1 MIKFNL
7 ANDAVKKHV
16 LSQTQT
22 LAQLSLTTWFNVIWL
37 VKLVLDF
44 FSFAA
49 FYCYIVYCWLY
60 SINSQRL
67 STFILILLSSQVKV
81 SKFCETV
88 RITGQLYLIMLC
100 RPVILLTDQKI
111 YYSFT
116 AHTLMDR
123 NMLPLAHLICKSDQQ
138 IALLPFLY
146 KTFISFRDTS
156 V

>member
-1 MIKFNL
+1 MMQSKSTFYLKLKLWLNSHL
-7 ANDAVKKHV
+7 QRD
-16 LSQTQT
+16 LMSFDWS
-22 LAQLSLTTWFNVIWL
+22 SLFLI
-37 VKLVLDF
+37 F